1 MSFTQ
6 WWLNKVDRIFNNQ
19 NVVFGFKLLHE
30 EITMKRQLNFTYPMI
45 TTYTTH
51 AHVLGI
57 LGTDTK
63 TLQWIFSNY
72 IQVYINEELDKNR
85 WGDFYFPMP
94 YETRPSQ
101 LCKWLVTQVLS
112 DEFVELING
121 GIINFILGSIDKNTY
136 VNLMVNYKYISG
148 SYANKQKIDMVHD
161 LLIYGYDDSKNVF
174 YCADFVYEKNDRYL
188 MFECSFEDL
197 NIAYNDYREKKRN
210 SYFGKN
216 VIYTYTLEEK
226 IDYEYSPINIYNSIK
241 VYLKSSV
248 PEYWRMYN
256 SCDEKRIV
264 FGLNYYDAL
273 IKHLNGGNYKF
284 ISIRLLYLMF
294 DHKNLMIKR
303 LEYMDEGSGKFNEYI
318 SEYEWLKSEMSKVV
332 NLALKFNVTHVEKYI
347 KSIVEKLDNIKEREE
362 RVLTKFLELVEHDE
376 NK

>member
-1 MSFTQ
+1 
-6 WWLNKVDRIFNNQ
+6 
-19 NVVFGFKLLHE
+19 
-30 EITMKRQLNFTYPMI
+30 
-45 TTYTTH
+45 
-51 AHVLGI
+51 
-57 LGTDTK
+57 
-63 TLQWIFSNY
+63 
-72 IQVYINEELDKNR
+72 
-85 WGDFYFPMP
+85 
-94 YETRPSQ
+94 
-101 LCKWLVTQVLS
+101 
-112 DEFVELING
+112 
-121 GIINFILGSIDKNTY
+121 
-136 VNLMVNYKYISG
+136 MVNYKYISG